1 MSLIVNTLY
10 DCYNYVIGLYKGTCK
25 CFDPKDPHQ
34 LDYNTSYSGLY
45 LNGLH
50 PLNNLIGLENCENN
64 DLWEL
69 MNEARERAI
78 INFVTDT
85 NALLSTEYKLAYQP
99 YTGVIG
105 RVKHDADK
113 TINTTYAGVV
123 MRCNNIKSGV
133 MVLTGLSTIFS
144 YTGTVTLTIY
154 DNMNNN
160 YGFYVLNTVADTLT
174 YNSITEIELP
184 LYSDFIDYLEYY
196 FIYTLTG
203 QPRNNDLSCNCGSF
217 RPQYNLQVP
226 YYTKTKPK
234 EYGWA
239 NYVMVG
245 GVETDSL
252 DFMND
257 DLSPSM
263 DMNGLVFH
271 MEFRC
276 KIGETLCK
284 DSLDFVGDP
293 IAGAIAHAILYKAG
307 FLLADMLISTNEIN
321 RQTMMNHEA
330 LIEFQKE
337 WIEKYNEMI
346 EYIVSNVDVSM
357 SDCFICRDHYQI
369 HRAGILA

>member
-1 MSLIVNTLY
+1 
-10 DCYNYVIGLYKGTCK
+10 
-25 CFDPKDPHQ
+25 
-34 LDYNTSYSGLY
+34 
-45 LNGLH
+45 
-50 PLNNLIGLENCENN
+50 
-64 DLWEL
+64 
-69 MNEARERAI
+69 
-78 INFVTDT
+78 
-85 NALLSTEYKLAYQP
+85 
-99 YTGVIG
+99 
-105 RVKHDADK
+105 
-113 TINTTYAGVV
+113 
-123 MRCNNIKSGV
+123 
-133 MVLTGLSTIFS
+133 VLFRS
-144 YTGTVTLTIY
+144 
-154 DNMNNN
+154 NN

-174 YNSITEIELP
+174 YNAITEIELP
-184 LYSDFIDYLEYY
+184 LHSDFIDYLEYY

-203 QPRNNDLSCNCGSF
+203 QPRNNDLSCNCGAF
-217 RPQYNLQVP
+217 RPQYDLQVP
-226 YYTKTKPK
+226 YYTKKKPK

-257 DLSPSM
+257 ELSPTM
-263 DMNGLVFH
+263 DMNGLIFH

-330 LIEFQKE
+330 LLEYQKE
-337 WIEKYNEMI
+337 WFEKYNEMI
-346 EYIVSNVDVSM
+346 EYIVSNVDVSV